1 MVISGLYAITPDML
15 DTDTLVD
22 ATKQVLAGG
31 VQLIQY
37 RNKIADKALLI
48 EQAEQL
54 LQQCRTYGIPLIIND
69 HLDIVIE
76 LDADGLH
83 IGQDDISLPTA
94 RHQLGRNKIIGVSC
108 YNRLDLA
115 IQAQAEGADYVAFGA
130 FFTSLTKLNT
140 VTAPINLL
148 YQAKHKISVPI
159 VCIGG
164 IDLSNAGTLIKQG
177 CDAIA
182 VSNSLFQAKDIQS
195 TTVQF
200 SSLFNNMGV

>member
-1 MVISGLYAITPDML
+1 LKNPDISGLYAITPDML
-15 DTDTLVD
+15 DTAALVD

-37 RNKIADKALLI
+37 RNKIAGQSLLR
-48 EQAEQL
+48 EQAEQI

-69 HLDIVIE
+69 HLDIAIE
-76 LDADGLH
+76 LDVDGLH
-83 IGQDDISLPTA
+83 LGQDDISVSTA
-94 RHQLGRNKIIGVSC
+94 RHQLGCDKIIGVSC

-115 IQAQAEGADYVAFGA
+115 IRAQAEGADYVAFGA
-130 FFTSLTKLNT
+130 FYTSRTKLNT

-148 YQAKHKISVPI
+148 CQAIPKITVPI

-164 IDLSNAGTLIKQG
+164 IDLSNAVTLIEQG

-182 VSNSLFQAKDIQS
+182 VSNSLFQANDIQS
-195 TTVQF
+195 KTEQF
-200 SSLFNNMGV
+200 SGLFKQ

>member
-1 MVISGLYAITPDML
+1 ML
-15 DTDTLVD
+15 DTAALVD

-37 RNKIADKALLI
+37 RNKIAGQSLLR
-48 EQAEQL
+48 EQAKQI
-54 LQQCRTYGIPLIIND
+54 LQQCRTYGVPLIIND
-69 HLDIVIE
+69 HLDIAIE

-83 IGQDDISLPTA
+83 VGQDDISVSTA
-94 RHQLGRNKIIGVSC
+94 RHQLGCDKIIGVSC

-115 IQAQAEGADYVAFGA
+115 IQAQTEGADYVAFGA

-148 YQAKHKISVPI
+148 CQAKQKITVPI

-164 IDLSNAGTLIKQG
+164 IDLSNAVTLIEQG

-182 VSNSLFQAKDIQS
+182 VSNSLFQVKDIQF
-195 TTVQF
+195 TTEQF
-200 SSLFNNMGV
+200 SGLFKQ

>member
-1 MVISGLYAITPDML
+1 ML
-15 DTDTLVD
+15 DTEALVD
-22 ATKQVLAGG
+22 VSKQALAGG

-37 RNKIADKALLI
+37 RNKIADQSLLRV
-48 EQAEQL
+48 QAEQL
-54 LQQCRTYGIPLIIND
+54 LQHCRAYGIPLIIND
-69 HLDIVIE
+69 HLDIAIE

-83 IGQDDISLPTA
+83 VGQDDISVSTA

-115 IQAQAEGADYVAFGA
+115 IQAQEEGADYVAFGA

-140 VTAPINLL
+140 VTAPINLIC
-148 YQAKHKISVPI
+148 QAKQKISVPI

-164 IDLSNAGTLIKQG
+164 IDLSNAMMLIKHD

-182 VSNSLFQAKDIQS
+182 VSNSLFQVKDIQS
-195 TTVQF
+195 TTEQF
-200 SSLFNNMGV
+200 SGLFKQ

>member
-1 MVISGLYAITPDML
+1 ML
-15 DTDTLVD
+15 DTAALVD

-31 VQLIQY
+31 VRLIQY
-37 RNKIADKALLI
+37 RNKIAGQSLLR
-48 EQAEQL
+48 EQAEQI

-69 HLDIVIE
+69 HLDIAIE

-83 IGQDDISLPTA
+83 VGQDDVSVSTA
-94 RHQLGRNKIIGVSC
+94 RHQLGCDKIIGVSC

-115 IQAQAEGADYVAFGA
+115 IQAQIEGADYVAFGA

-140 VTAPINLL
+140 VTAPTKLL
-148 YQAKHKISVPI
+148 CQAKQKISLPI

-164 IDLSNAGTLIKQG
+164 IDLSNAVTLIEQG

-182 VSNSLFQAKDIQS
+182 VSNSLFQVKDIQL
-195 TTVQF
+195 TTEQF
-200 SSLFNNMGV
+200 SGLFKQ

>member
-1 MVISGLYAITPDML
+1 MRNLDISGLYAITPEIL
-15 DTDTLVD
+15 DTGALVD
-22 ATKQVLAGG
+22 VTKQVLAGG

-37 RNKIADKALLI
+37 RNKIAGHLLLR

-54 LQQCRTYGIPLIIND
+54 LQHCRAYGIPLIIND
-69 HLDIVIE
+69 HLDIAIE

-83 IGQDDISLPTA
+83 VGQDDISVSTA

-115 IQAQAEGADYVAFGA
+115 IQAQEEGADYVAFGA

-140 VTAPINLL
+140 FTAPINLL
-148 YQAKHKISVPI
+148 CQAKQKISVPI

-164 IDLSNAGTLIKQG
+164 IDLSNAMTLIEHG

-182 VSNSLFQAKDIQS
+182 VSNSLFQVKDIQS
-195 TTVQF
+195 TTEQF
-200 SSLFNNMGV
+200 SGLFKQ